1 MKAFRYKYLS
11 YLILSV
17 GGVELEDIIWWI
29 LNDIPDFREFMTVDE
44 LNMSSREL
52 ASQYP
57 DIVSMFRIGD
67 ARNGEP
73 INCLRIGSGEL
84 TALLFAFPH
93 PNEPIGSMTLEYLSR
108 RLCVDDAFR
117 GKMNTTWYIIKC
129 ADPFGARLNEGW
141 FKGDWSPRKYAL
153 NYYRPPGYKQI
164 EWTFPIEYKTLK
176 FDKPTPETRA
186 LMNLINEI
194 KPDYVSSL
202 HNAGFCGAYFY
213 LSDPIPN
220 VYDKIQMVASK
231 FNIPLHLGEPEVPYA
246 NKFADAVFKMPTVV
260 EEYEY
265 LAKHLNKDPSEVIR
279 SGASSDEYV
288 KNVNKDALTVVCE
301 VPYIYDDRIADT
313 TPVGIRRR
321 DVILLEAEK
330 TRRQLVEL
338 KKRLEIIKHYVDESS
353 PFYEALSEFI
363 RIGLESVKARKNW
376 ARKDPSTVRQA
387 TVSELFDNMV
397 ARVYFYGML
406 RLGLFYRLTCEKPEE
421 STLKEHSKW
430 SLKKVELMCK
440 EFMDLSNYSV
450 IPIRN
455 LVGVQLGSILYT
467 LTAKLSL
474 LN

>member
-1 MKAFRYKYLS
+1 MESTIWRVLS
-11 YLILSV
+11 
-17 GGVELEDIIWWI
+17 E
-29 LNDIPDFREFMTVDE
+29 IPDFKEFMTVDE
-44 LNMSSREL
+44 LNMSTREL
-52 ASQYP
+52 AFKYP
-57 DIVSMFRIGD
+57 DRVSMFEIGE

-73 INCLRIGSGEL
+73 INCLRIGSGKL

-93 PNEPIGSMTLEYLSR
+93 PNEPIGSMTLEYLSWK
-108 RLCVDDAFR
+108 LCMDDAFR
-117 GKMNTTWYIIKC
+117 SMMNTTWYIVKC

-176 FDKPTPETRA
+176 FNKPTPETRA
-186 LMNLINEI
+186 LMNLIEEI

-220 VYDKIQMVASK
+220 VYDKLHMVASK

-246 NKFADAVFKMPTVV
+246 SKFADAIFKMPTVV

-265 LAKHLNKDPSEVIR
+265 LATHLKKDPSEVIR
-279 SGASSDEYV
+279 NGASSDEYV
-288 KNVNKDALTVVCE
+288 KRVNKDALTLVCE
-301 VPYIYDDRIADT
+301 VPYIYDERIANT
-313 TPVGIRRR
+313 TPVGVKRR
-321 DVILLEAEK
+321 DVIFLEAEK

-338 KKRLEIIKHYVDESS
+338 KKRLGIIEHYVNESS

-376 ARKDPSTVRQA
+376 AKRDPSTARQA

-397 ARVYFYGML
+397 ARVYFYGIL

-421 STLKEHSKW
+421 PALKKHTEW
-430 SLKKVELMCK
+430 SLKKIEYMCK
-440 EFMDLSNYSV
+440 EFMNLSNYSV

-467 LTAKLSL
+467 LTAKLSS